1 MRKTAAKPPLITVRI
16 RFQPTTPSQPSTQP
30 TAVDPRPERQLSD
43 IEIVQELKRLRHSS
57 QLERNARRA
66 PSINDLA
73 VRTGITRAWLYEI
86 MRTGRVGRRSRQP
99 LSKALQN
106 LSM

>member
-1 MRKTAAKPPLITVRI
+1 MTDEEIV
-16 RFQPTTPSQPSTQP
+16 
-30 TAVDPRPERQLSD
+30 RQLKT
-43 IEIVQELKRLRHSS
+43 VKHSS
-57 QLERNARRA
+57 QHERNARRA
-66 PSINDLA
+66 TSINDLA